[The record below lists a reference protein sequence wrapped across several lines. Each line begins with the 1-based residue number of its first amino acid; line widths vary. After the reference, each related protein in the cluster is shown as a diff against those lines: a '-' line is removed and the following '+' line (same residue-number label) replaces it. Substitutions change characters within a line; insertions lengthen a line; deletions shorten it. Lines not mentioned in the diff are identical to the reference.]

1 MSVPQN
7 PQQPYYPQQSQPPK
21 KGIPVWAWL
30 IIGVVVITFLAII
43 TVSVAGY
50 FFFKQVEQVARNPQS
65 AIVRIA
71 AAANPD
77 VDVMD
82 VNETT
87 GKVTIRDKKT
97 GKTVIIDGDAIKD
110 GRITIDSEDGH
121 AVIGA
126 GANVKTPDWV
136 FLPPGAKVVGGMTAN
151 GKDGVGGSVAFQ
163 SAEPVDALKTFFED
177 KYKAAGYE
185 QSLSSMSATGNDQA
199 LQLVFRHEGR
209 KRSIAIVA
217 ASSGG
222 TITFA
227 ESQ

>member
-1 MSVPQN
+1 MSAPQN
-7 PQQPYYPQQSQPPK
+7 PQQRYPQPPQPK

-77 VDVMD
+77 VDVID
-82 VNETT
+82 VNENT

-97 GKTVIIDGDAIKD
+97 GKIVTIDGDAIKD

-151 GKDGVGGSVAFQ
+151 GKDGATGTVVFTA
-163 SAEPVDALKTFFED
+163 AEPIDAMKSFYED

-209 KRSIAIVA
+209 KRSVTIVA

-227 ESQ
+227 EGQ